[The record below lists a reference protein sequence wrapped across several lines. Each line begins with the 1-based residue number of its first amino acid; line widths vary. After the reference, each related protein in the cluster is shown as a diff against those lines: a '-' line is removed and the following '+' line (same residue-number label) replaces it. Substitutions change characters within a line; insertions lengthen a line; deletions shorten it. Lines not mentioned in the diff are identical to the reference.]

1 MVTFMLTFMVTFM
14 AALGERAP
22 TAPRAHTAPPLHTQ
36 NKTQATT
43 LGFNLKW

>member
-1 MVTFMLTFMVTFM
+1 MVTFRATI
-14 AALGERAP
+14 AERAHA
-22 TAPRAHTAPPLHTQ
+22 APRAHTASPLYTQ

>member
-1 MVTFMLTFMVTFM
+1 MVTFMVTFV
-14 AALGERAP
+14 AALGERAHA
-22 TAPRAHTAPPLHTQ
+22 APQAHTTHRYIRK

>member
-1 MVTFMLTFMVTFM
+1 MVTFM
-14 AALGERAP
+14 ATLGEHVHAAP
-22 TAPRAHTAPPLHTQ
+22 QPHAAPRAHTTHRYIRK

>member
-1 MVTFMLTFMVTFM
+1 MVTFRT
-14 AALGERAP
+14 ALAERAHAVP
-22 TAPRAHTAPPLHTQ
+22 QPHAAPRAHTTHRYIRK